1 MKINEK
7 IIVILKDYNIKID
20 DGICYLMSIY
30 HGYSPSFIPLDFK
43 LKMNQ
48 TRIVVPCL
56 ENKGVTWNLP
66 LYEGVETAFSWVKE
80 EFVPMF
86 KEKNN
91 SKGGHVTAT
100 TARMKKFFSENAE
113 YRKDDVITATRNY
126 LANTDGDYIRFPHY
140 FISKGKGLDKTS
152 DLLDWLERLKEERE
166 YLQGRQGSATT
177 MQ

>member
-1 MKINEK
+1 
-7 IIVILKDYNIKID
+7 
-20 DGICYLMSIY
+20 
-30 HGYSPSFIPLDFK
+30 
-43 LKMNQ
+43 
-48 TRIVVPCL
+48 
-56 ENKGVTWNLP
+56 
-66 LYEGVETAFSWVKE
+66 
-80 EFVPMF
+80 MF

-100 TARMKKFFSENAE
+100 TSRMKKFFSENAE

-152 DLLDWLERLKEERE
+152 DLLDWLERVEEERE